1 MCRQSIRRLFMAAV
15 VTVTA
20 SPIAAQVMQPGQP
33 VRQVDHVMIRTGD
46 PKELFEFFVDVLQLP
61 IAWPLMSPRAGV
73 TTGGVSFGNVNVE
86 ALQIPGQTDNRPRLV
101 GFAFEPSELQSS
113 LREMD
118 RRGITYGPLRPVV
131 SRASDGSANTLWTN
145 VTLRQFSDSDGPA
158 DATVHIFLSEYS
170 PTYVNVAERRARLRS
185 ELIAKQGG
193 PLGVE
198 ALKELVIG
206 VHDLDGARALWQ
218 KLLAPT
224 RASESSVWQI
234 GDGPAIR
241 LVAAETTSVQE
252 LVIRVA
258 SLQRARTFLRE
269 KGLLGTDSP
278 GEATIDP
285 SKLNGLRFRLVEAR

>member
-1 MCRQSIRRLFMAAV
+1 MAAV

-20 SPIAAQVMQPGQP
+20 SPTAAQVMQPGQP

-46 PKELFEFFVDVLQLP
+46 PNQLFEFFVDVLQLP
-61 IAWPLMSPRAGV
+61 VAWPLMSPRAGV

-86 ALQIPGQTDNRPRLV
+86 AIQSPGQTDNRPRLI
-101 GFAFEPSELQSS
+101 GFAFEPSELPSA
-113 LREMD
+113 LRELD

-145 VTLRQFSDSDGPA
+145 VTLQQFSDSDSPA

-170 PTYVNVAERRARLRS
+170 PTYVNVAERRDRLRS
-185 ELIAKQGG
+185 DLIAKQGG

-198 ALKELVIG
+198 ALKEIIIG
-206 VHDLDGARALWQ
+206 VRDLDGARALWQ
-218 KLLAPT
+218 KLLGPT
-224 RASESSVWQI
+224 RASELSVWQV
-234 GDGPAIR
+234 GEGPAIR
-241 LVAAETTSVQE
+241 LVAAGTTAVQE

-258 SLQRARTFLRE
+258 SLQRASTFLRE
-269 KGLLGTDSP
+269 KGLLGTASA

-285 SKLNGLRFRLVEAR
+285 SRLNGLRFRLVEAR

>member
-1 MCRQSIRRLFMAAV
+1 MCTQPIRRLFMAAV

-20 SPIAAQVMQPGQP
+20 SPTAAQVMQPGQP

-46 PKELFEFFVDVLQLP
+46 PKELFGFFVDVLRLP
-61 IAWPLMSPRAGV
+61 VAWPLMSPRAGI

-86 ALQIPGQTDNRPRLV
+86 AIQIAGQTDNQSRLV
-101 GFAFEPSELQSS
+101 GFAFEPADLGSS
-113 LREMD
+113 LAEMD

-131 SRASDGSANTLWTN
+131 SRAADGSANTLWTN

-206 VHDLDGARALWQ
+206 V
-218 KLLAPT
+218 
-224 RASESSVWQI
+224 
-234 GDGPAIR
+234 
-241 LVAAETTSVQE
+241 
-252 LVIRVA
+252 A
-258 SLQRARTFLRE
+258 SLERARTFLRE
-269 KGLLGTDSP
+269 KALLGTDSP

-285 SKLNGLRFRLVEAR
+285 SRLSGLRFRLVEAR

>member
-1 MCRQSIRRLFMAAV
+1 MAAV
-15 VTVTA
+15 VAVTA
-20 SPIAAQVMQPGQP
+20 SPTAAQVMQPGQP

-46 PKELFEFFVDVLQLP
+46 PNQLFEFFVDVLQLP
-61 IAWPLMSPRAGV
+61 VAWPLMSPRAGV

-86 ALQIPGQTDNRPRLV
+86 AIQIPGQTDNRPRLI
-101 GFAFEPSELQSS
+101 GFAFEPSELPSA
-113 LREMD
+113 LRELD

-145 VTLRQFSDSDGPA
+145 VTLQQFSDSDSPA

-170 PTYVNVAERRARLRS
+170 PTYVNVAERRDRLRS
-185 ELIAKQGG
+185 DLIAKQGG

-198 ALKELVIG
+198 ALKEIIIG
-206 VHDLDGARALWQ
+206 VRDLDGARALWQ
-218 KLLAPT
+218 KLLGPT
-224 RASESSVWQI
+224 RASELSVWQV
-234 GDGPAIR
+234 GEGPAIR
-241 LVAAETTSVQE
+241 LVAAGTTAVQE

-269 KGLLGTDSP
+269 KKLLGADSA

-285 SKLNGLRFRLVEAR
+285 SRLNGLRFRLVEAR

>member
-20 SPIAAQVMQPGQP
+20 SPTAAQVMQPGQP
-33 VRQVDHVMIRTGD
+33 VRQV
-46 PKELFEFFVDVLQLP
+46 
-61 IAWPLMSPRAGV
+61 
-73 TTGGVSFGNVNVE
+73 
-86 ALQIPGQTDNRPRLV
+86 AL
-101 GFAFEPSELQSS
+101 EPSELQSS
-113 LREMD
+113 LSEMD

-158 DATVHIFLSEYS
+158 DATVHIFLSEYN
-170 PTYVNVAERRARLRS
+170 PTYVNVAERRARLQS

-198 ALKELVIG
+198 ALMELVIG

-224 RASESSVWQI
+224 RASESSVWHI

-241 LVAAETTSVQE
+241 LVAAEQNAGSGTGHPCRVTGAGKNLPTREGTS
-252 LVIRVA
+252 R
-258 SLQRARTFLRE
+258 
-269 KGLLGTDSP
+269 D
-278 GEATIDP
+278 
-285 SKLNGLRFRLVEAR
+285 

>member
-1 MCRQSIRRLFMAAV
+1 MGRKSIRRLFIAAV

-20 SPIAAQVMQPGQP
+20 SSMAAQVVPPGP

-46 PKELFEFFVDVLQLP
+46 PKELFEFFDEVLQLP
-61 IAWPLMSPRAGV
+61 VAWPLMSPRAGV
-73 TTGGVSFGNVNVE
+73 TTGGVSFGNANVE
-86 ALQIPGQTDNRPRLV
+86 AIQIPGQTDNRPRLV
-101 GFAFEPSELQSS
+101 GFAFEPSELRSALS
-113 LREMD
+113 EMD
-118 RRGITYGPLRPVV
+118 RRGVTYGPLRPVM

-170 PTYVNVAERRARLRS
+170 PTYVNVTERRARLRS

-206 VHDLDGARALWQ
+206 VDDLDSARALWQ

-234 GDGPAIR
+234 GDGPAVR
-241 LVAAETTSVQE
+241 LVAAEKTSVQE

-258 SLQRARTFLRE
+258 SLQREVPFYERKDFSGLNHPE
-269 KGLLGTDSP
+269 KRQSIRRG
-278 GEATIDP
+278 
-285 SKLNGLRFRLVEAR
+285 

>member
-1 MCRQSIRRLFMAAV
+1 VVEAA
-15 VTVTA
+15 
-20 SPIAAQVMQPGQP
+20 SP

-46 PKELFEFFVDVLQLP
+46 PEELFVFFVDVLQLP
-61 IAWPLMSPRAGV
+61 VAWPLVSPRAGV

-86 ALQIPGQTDNRPRLV
+86 AIRFPGQTDTRPRLL
-101 GFAFEPSELQSS
+101 GFAFEPSELGSS
-113 LREMD
+113 LSEMD
-118 RRGITYGPLRPVV
+118 RRGISYGPLRPVV

-145 VTLRQFSDSDGPA
+145 ATLRQFSDSDDPA
-158 DATVHIFLSEYS
+158 DATVHIFVSEYS
-170 PTYVNVAERRARLRS
+170 PTYVNVAERRARLRR

-198 ALKELVIG
+198 ALKEIVIG

-218 KLLAPT
+218 KLLAPMQP
-224 RASESSVWQI
+224 SESSVWQI

-241 LVAAETTSVQE
+241 LVPAERTSVQE

-269 KGLLGTDSP
+269 RGLLGADAP

-285 SKLNGLRFRLVEAR
+285 SRLNGLRFRLVEAR

>member
-1 MCRQSIRRLFMAAV
+1 MGRKSIRRLFIAAV

-20 SPIAAQVMQPGQP
+20 SSMAAQVLPPGP
-33 VRQVDHVMIRTGD
+33 IRQVDHVMIRTGD
-46 PKELFEFFVDVLQLP
+46 PKELFEFFVEVLQLP
-61 IAWPLMSPRAGV
+61 VAWPLMSPRAGV

-86 ALQIPGQTDNRPRLV
+86 AIQIPGQTDNRPRLV
-101 GFAFEPSELQSS
+101 GFAFEPFELRSALS
-113 LREMD
+113 EMD
-118 RRGITYGPLRPVV
+118 RRGVTYGPLRPVM

-170 PTYVNVAERRARLRS
+170 PTYVNVAERRTRLRS

-206 VHDLDGARALWQ
+206 VDDLDSVGALWQ

-224 RASESSVWQI
+224 RPSESSVWQI

-241 LVAAETTSVQE
+241 LVAAEKTSVQE

-258 SLQRARTFLRE
+258 SLQRANTFLRE
-269 KGLLGTDSP
+269 KGLLGTESP

-285 SKLNGLRFRLVEAR
+285 SRLKGLRFRLVEAR

>member
-20 SPIAAQVMQPGQP
+20 PLTAAQVMQPGQP

-46 PKELFEFFVDVLQLP
+46 PKVLFEFFVDVLQLP
-61 IAWPLMSPRAGV
+61 VAWPLLSPRAGV

-86 ALQIPGQTDNRPRLV
+86 AIQIPGQTDNQPRLV
-101 GFAFEPSELQSS
+101 GFAFEPSELRTS
-113 LREMD
+113 LSELD

-131 SRASDGSANTLWTN
+131 SRTSNGSANTLWTN
-145 VTLRQFSDSDGPA
+145 VTLRQFSDSDSPA

-170 PTYVNVAERRARLRS
+170 PTYVNVAERRARLQS
-185 ELIAKQGG
+185 ELFAKQGG

-198 ALKELVIG
+198 GVKELVIG

-218 KLLAPT
+218 KLLDPT
-224 RASESSVWQI
+224 RASELSVWRV
-234 GDGPAIR
+234 GDGPAIH
-241 LVAAETTSVQE
+241 LVPADKTSVQE
-252 LVIRVA
+252 LVIRVT
-258 SLQRARTFLRE
+258 SLQRARTFLGG

-278 GEATIDP
+278 REATIDP
-285 SKLNGLRFRLVEAR
+285 SRLNGLRFRLVEAR